1 MANTIT
7 LAQFSSIASGD
18 YNAGQIDIK
27 TNEDRTVELVK
38 INNHVWKTS
47 ENNVVL
53 SPARILEVKE
63 AFLNAL
69 QRAGVSPAKLAE
81 VRDRLGVPAELDVAT
96 GKEQRTGL
104 LKTRFS
110 SLTRA

>member
-1 MANTIT
+1 M
-7 LAQFSSIASGD
+7 
-18 YNAGQIDIK
+18 
-27 TNEDRTVELVK
+27 VK

-47 ENNVVL
+47 QNNVVL
-53 SPARILEVKE
+53 SPERILEVKE

-96 GKEQRTGL
+96 GKEQRTGIL
-104 LKTRFS
+104 NFEGTDPVRSEVWKFRGLEGT
-110 SLTRA
+110 LWGQTL